1 MEKLYASVT
10 LSAPSTATAA
20 DTRGTSTRAQPKGG
34 GCRLSTKGQRR
45 EMTGPITELI
55 NPSAVVEAVEAG
67 EPPLKYSTIVTRIK
81 AQTKADKQSGQ
92 GVAKSQLNQSV

>member
-20 DTRGTSTRAQPKGG
+20 DTRGTNTNTRAEPKGG
-34 GCRLSTKGQRR
+34 GRRLSTKGQRR

-55 NPSAVVEAVEAG
+55 NPSATLAREAVEAG

-81 AQTKADKQSGQ
+81 AQTKAAQAVRTRCCQVS
-92 GVAKSQLNQSV
+92 A